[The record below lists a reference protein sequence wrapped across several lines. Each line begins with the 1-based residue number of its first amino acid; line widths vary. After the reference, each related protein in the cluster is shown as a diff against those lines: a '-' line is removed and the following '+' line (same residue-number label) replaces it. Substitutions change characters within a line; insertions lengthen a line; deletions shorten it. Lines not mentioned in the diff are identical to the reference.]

1 MYRVFA
7 YIVFFS
13 TYFEPAL
20 AQLVIS
26 NTMAVNDLVTKVL
39 VGNNCNLLIDSID
52 FTGSPESIG
61 SFNYKLEHNNL
72 ISKGIILSTGKIN
85 DAIGPNNVP
94 NKGNES
100 YKISTG
106 GDLDLS
112 RIAYGETFDAAILE
126 FDFMSSTDSISFN
139 FFFASEEYPEYVKKN
154 VNDVFGFFLIDKEL
168 GTKINIAVIPDTET
182 PISIDNINS
191 LTNNDYFIENAIWDT
206 EKLDFFTNYLDL
218 AELAYTLQFDGLT
231 VPIHVGARV
240 KSHKPSTLK
249 LAIADVGDDIFD
261 TALFFE
267 SESFKSSGKSSKTLP
282 IDLLTEFFTD
292 QIIDLYDSLL
302 VLNYNIAFGFDSV
315 TFSGEESYSFLL
327 AIYTILKYDKNIY
340 LEIQGFT
347 DNVGT
352 SEYNLLLSEKRAKN
366 VRDYLILK
374 GLESERVKSVGF
386 GNTKPLSTS
395 NKELNRRVEF
405 VLYKKYL

>member
-1 MYRVFA
+1 LF
-7 YIVFFS
+7 FFS

-72 ISKGIILSTGKIN
+72 ISKGIILSTGKIK
-85 DAIGPNNVP
+85 DAIGPNDVP

-100 YKISTG
+100 YKIRTS

-112 RIAYGETFDAAILE
+112 RIAHGETFDAAILE
-126 FDFMSSTDSISFN
+126 FDFTSSTDSISFN

-231 VPIHVGARV
+231 VPIHIGARV
-240 KSHKPSTLK
+240 KSHKPYTLK

-292 QIIDLYDSLL
+292 QIIDLNDSLL

-315 TFSGEESYSFLL
+315 TFSGEESYSFLSD
-327 AIYTILKYDKNIY
+327 IYTILKYDKNIY

-352 SEYNLLLSEKRAKN
+352 REYNLLLSEKRAKN

-386 GNTKPLSTS
+386 GNTRPLSTS
-395 NKELNRRVEF
+395 NNELNRRVEF
-405 VLYKKYL
+405 VLYK

>member
-1 MYRVFA
+1 MCRAFA
-7 YIVFFS
+7 YIVFFI
-13 TYFEPAL
+13 TFFESAL
-20 AQLVIS
+20 AQLV
-26 NTMAVNDLVTKVL
+26 VNNSMTANELVTKVL
-39 VGNNCNLLIDSID
+39 VGNNCNLLIDSIVY
-52 FTGSPESIG
+52 TGSSESIG

-72 ISKGIILSTGKIN
+72 ISKGIILSTGRIR
-85 DAIGPNNVP
+85 DAIGPNDVT

-100 YKISTG
+100 YKISSS

-112 RIAYGETFDAAILE
+112 LIVKGETYDAAVLE
-126 FDFMSSTDSISFN
+126 FDFVSSTDSISFI

-168 GTKINIAVIPDTET
+168 GTKINIALLRNTET

-206 EKLDFFTNYLDL
+206 EKLDFFTNHFDL

-231 VPIHVGARV
+231 IPIHVGARV
-240 KSHKPSTLK
+240 KPHKPYTLK
-249 LAIADVGDDIFD
+249 LAIADAGDDIFD
-261 TALFFE
+261 TALFLE

-282 IDLLTEFFTD
+282 IDLLTEFFID
-292 QIIDLYDSLL
+292 QIIDLNDSLL

-315 TFSGEESYSFLL
+315 IFSGEESYSFLL
-327 AIYTILKYDKNIY
+327 DIYTILKYDKSIY
-340 LEIQGFT
+340 LEVQGFT

-366 VRDYLILK
+366 VKDYLILK

-395 NKELNRRVEF
+395 NNELNRRVEF
-405 VLYKKYL
+405 VLYK